1 MVVDEVLNSDIAII
15 CRKMRQRCGKDA
27 EDLRNKARG
36 RRFTAIALTDREFL
50 ASSATSKAS
59 LQKGVRATVRCGLG
73 LPARRRVLFDRG
85 KTAVDD
91 LAKPAP
97 LMAGNA
103 VLRSLA
109 VEPAVRGHLVARAGV
124 PREAMALAVA
134 GVEVGAGTEQQR
146 GEDRPTHQMAPSASR
161 RRQCFSAWSG
171 GSLAS
176 SCTSGCFGLRVGGFA
191 ACWRGLCVQS

>member
-1 MVVDEVLNSDIAII
+1 MAGAACAGLPKNA
-15 CRKMRQRCGKDA
+15 A
-27 EDLRNKARG
+27 ELRNKARG
-36 RRFTAIALTDREFL
+36 RRFAAIALTDREFL

-59 LQKGVRATVRCGLG
+59 LQKGVRATVRCGLD

-85 KTAVDD
+85 KTAGID
-91 LAKPAP
+91 LAKPDA

-161 RRQCFSAWSG
+161 RRQCFTASSG
-171 GSLAS
+171 LRRPSWATSGSL
-176 SCTSGCFGLRVGGFA
+176 GLRCGLA
-191 ACWRGLCVQS
+191 CCWRLLLVQS